1 MALREAPARRNE
13 AIPRLL
19 KIACV
24 SYANRNEAR
33 LRSALCRS
41 LFCLPSYLLTRS
53 RMDDSLSSVVIIEEI
68 LSSSLVLFPRFFRRP
83 RHPGT
88 MENLS
93 PKAVA
98 RSLAF
103 VADVEDLA
111 TSVPFRVYV
120 NSV

>member
-1 MALREAPARRNE
+1 
-13 AIPRLL
+13 
-19 KIACV
+19 
-24 SYANRNEAR
+24 
-33 LRSALCRS
+33 
-41 LFCLPSYLLTRS
+41 
-53 RMDDSLSSVVIIEEI
+53 MDDSLSSVVIIEEI

-88 MENLS
+88 MEIRS

-103 VADVEDLA
+103 VAAVEDLA